1 MNKATV
7 TRAMLLV
14 AFFGIGALS
23 AYAANSS
30 CIECHTDA
38 ATMQKLVKPPQV
50 GSAEGEG

>member
-7 TRAMLLV
+7 NRAMLLA

-23 AYAANSS
+23 AYASDSS
-30 CIECHTDA
+30 CIGCHTNA
-38 ATMQKLVKPPQV
+38 ATMQKLVKPPQA

>member
-1 MNKATV
+1 MNKAAA
-7 TRAMLLV
+7 TRSLLLV
-14 AFFGIGALS
+14 AFFGLCALS

-30 CIECHTDA
+30 CIECHTNA